1 MKMRIAMW
9 HARTRAAMIMKV
21 ILTNVSCK
29 KGAATREGE
38 RRIKN
43 TRRDRPREIDGGLS
57 LGEQGRECAVSSSPP
72 PFPPFSRAR
81 KDARGILDPLGGP
94 PQDPHPHGA
103 ASRAAAAAVV
113 GERQGNVRGVGG
125 LYKAGARGGE
135 LSSSK
140 RSVSVTL
147 YRVTRSGAI
156 VLGGDDEAHLVL
168 AGDAHETQLSL
179 VEREASRKRRGL

>member
-1 MKMRIAMW
+1 M
-9 HARTRAAMIMKV
+9 V
-21 ILTNVSCK
+21 
-29 KGAATREGE
+29 
-38 RRIKN
+38 
-43 TRRDRPREIDGGLS
+43 DS
-57 LGEQGRECAVSSSPP
+57 LYEQGRECAASSSLL
-72 PFPPFSRAR
+72 PFPSFSSRVR

-103 ASRAAAAAVV
+103 ASRAAAATVV

-147 YRVTRSGAI
+147 CRVARSGAI
-156 VLGGDDEAHLVL
+156 SAATISRRILYSR
-168 AGDAHETQLSL
+168 DAHETQLSL
-179 VEREASRKRRGL
+179 VEREASRERTG